1 MSTRVE
7 DEADGFEEEKTSP
20 EVLRQH
26 PRAGQPRP
34 QRAVEDHNPIAVIAV
49 ADSAHRRKLT
59 ELLWADGW
67 NAVEAKDHD
76 ELLEMCRTL
85 APNIALIDAGA
96 TQGNNSIAEI
106 IHQSRPDAATRTL
119 GLLAQQA
126 ASNAGHDIATALAD
140 GYDDFITDPHNEVEV
155 LARAT
160 ANLKA
165 SRNLFEIYKQRR
177 DASLLL
183 ELSQT
188 LASSLD
194 MQLILHT
201 VSRLIAEVISFE
213 RCSIVLL
220 DPDHDDAVMVAA
232 SEDRTVKDLRIRL
245 SNYPE
250 LKRCVES
257 AAPVLIDDAPAEP
270 LLSGVQKSL
279 VDKNIKTMALFPIV
293 FEERVTGVL
302 FLRSSKPARPL
313 KDTEIQF
320 GQTVASA
327 CAVAIRN
334 ARLFDQF
341 RDQTERINSMRMLA
355 ERQTEALRKYQDF
368 FEYAADGMA
377 IIDGDGR
384 VLYVNKEGRRLLG
397 RTRDDL
403 LQLRFQELLL
413 EESQSRWQDVVDQV
427 RHGRFKR
434 SFDVYVGR
442 GDGSE
447 RVFSLSAG
455 GGGQETG
462 LLIVSFRD
470 VTETRE
476 MEGELRTTKEFLENL
491 IDNSVDA
498 IVAADMNGNI
508 MLFNKGAEK
517 MYGYQAED
525 VIGRM
530 HVSQLYPAGV
540 ANDVMRRLRDER
552 WGGRGRLEAQRRE
565 IITAAGDI
573 VPVSMTASIIYED
586 GDEVATVGVFTDLRD
601 RMAMERQLNE
611 ARDQLT
617 KTEKARVA
625 AELAGMAAHELNQP
639 LTSVL
644 GYADMLKNR
653 IKEDD
658 ERLRRPVDTIFKQA
672 ERMAEIV
679 RKIGRI
685 TKYETTRYGLNTD
698 MIDLNRATEEGSTGD
713 EMGDDA
719 DATTDGTGVKL
730 PRFGPDGA
738 PLPMGTGRPQ
748 PDEVSTQPPS
758 PAVGRSPPLPRTET
772 PMPGRMNERKK
783 VDTSFMA
790 ALASRPGPT
799 PSPASAGSDPRA
811 AIVRMDTVDSEPQ
824 GYEQKLLREQQAQAK
839 KAAQA
844 AQAAQQKVVHDE
856 ETTARRP
863 PSPPPAKEA
872 PPKKDQREITSP
884 GRNAPVP
891 RSVALGNS
899 VPTADQNDKEHTNP
913 GVRMSDLKKKPHG

>member
-1 MSTRVE
+1 MTRAE
-7 DEADGFEEEKTSP
+7 DDDDAAGFEEEKTSP
-20 EVLRQH
+20 EVVRQH
-26 PRAGQPRP
+26 PRPHTSPHKPPPPLAP
-34 QRAVEDHNPIAVIAV
+34 EDHNPIAVV
-49 ADSAHRRKLT
+49 ALVDGGQRRQLT

-67 NAVEAKDHD
+67 NAVEAKDSD

-85 APNIALIDAGA
+85 APNVALIDASLRRADG
-96 TQGNNSIAEI
+96 TPLAEV
-106 IHQSRPDAATRTL
+106 IHNARPDAATRTV
-119 GLLAQQA
+119 GLLGAHVGA
-126 ASNAGHDIATALAD
+126 PPGAEIASALAD
-140 GYDDFITDPHNEVEV
+140 GYDDFISDPANEGEV

-160 ANLKA
+160 ANLRA

-201 VSRLIAEVISFE
+201 VSRLIAEVIAFE

-232 SEDRTVKDLRIRL
+232 SEDRAVKDLRIRL

-270 LLSGVQKSL
+270 LLLGVQKSL
-279 VDKNIKTMALFPIV
+279 VDKNIRTMALFPIV

-302 FLRSSKPARPL
+302 FLRSSKAARPV

-508 MLFNKGAEK
+508 MLFNKGAEQ
-517 MYGYQAED
+517 MYGHEAEA

-565 IITAAGDI
+565 IITAVGDI

-601 RMAMERQLNE
+601 RMAMERQLSE

-617 KTEKARVA
+617 KNEKARVA

-653 IKEDD
+653 IDESD
-658 ERLRRPVDTIFKQA
+658 ERLRRPVETIFKQA

-698 MIDLNRATEEGSTGD
+698 MIDLNRATEEGGSQDDGEDPTGEQRGGD
-713 EMGDDA
+713 EG
-719 DATTDGTGVKL
+719 ATAP
-730 PRFGPDGA
+730 PRHAGPRHHED
-738 PLPMGTGRPQ
+738 T
-748 PDEVSTQPPS
+748 PP
-758 PAVGRSPPLPRTET
+758 PR
-772 PMPGRMNERKK
+772 ERKR
-783 VDTSFMA
+783 SIMA
-790 ALASRPGPT
+790 ALASRPGPQAE
-799 PSPASAGSDPRA
+799 PGADPRS
-811 AIVRMDTVDSEPQ
+811 AIVRMDTVDPEPV
-824 GYEQKLLREQQAQAK
+824 GYEQKLRESNRRAKGAQ
-839 KAAQA
+839 
-844 AQAAQQKVVHDE
+844 DD
-856 ETTARRP
+856 ETTARQGPAPSSSPTTP
-863 PSPPPAKEA
+863 PSGTPRHHGIREHSA
-872 PPKKDQREITSP
+872 PI
-884 GRNAPVP
+884 P
-891 RSVALGNS
+891 RSIQVGSS
-899 VPTADQNDKEHTNP
+899 VPQAESDSEHTNP
-913 GVRMSDLKKKPHG
+913 GVRLTDLKKK

>member
-1 MSTRVE
+1 MATRGDE
-7 DEADGFEEEKTSP
+7 LENEADAFEEEKTSP
-20 EVLRQH
+20 EVVRAPGARA
-26 PRAGQPRP
+26 PR
-34 QRAVEDHNPIAVIAV
+34 VLEEHKPIAVIAV
-49 ADSAHRRKLT
+49 ADGQRRRKLV

-67 NAVEAKDHD
+67 NALEAKDAD
-76 ELLEMCRTL
+76 ELLDICRTL
-85 APNIALIDAGA
+85 TPHIALIEAGSA
-96 TQGNNSIAEI
+96 LNDGAAVAEAVRAA
-106 IHQSRPDAATRTL
+106 RPDAAMRTV
-119 GLLAQQA
+119 GLLAQA
-126 ASNAGHDIATALAD
+126 ASTNIATALAE
-140 GYDDFITDPHNEVEV
+140 GFDDFINDPNNEVEV

-160 ANLKA
+160 ANLRA
-165 SRNLFEIYKQRR
+165 ARNLGEINKQRR
-177 DASLLL
+177 DAALLL

-201 VSRLIAEVISFE
+201 VSRLIAEVIAFE

-232 SEDRTVKDLRIRL
+232 SEDRAVKDLRIKL

-257 AAPVLIDDAPAEP
+257 AAPVLIDDATTDP
-270 LLSGVQKSL
+270 LLIAVQKSL
-279 VDKNIKTMALFPIV
+279 VDKGIRTMALFPIV

-302 FLRSSKPARPL
+302 FLRSSKPARRL
-313 KDTEIQF
+313 SDTEIQF

-341 RDQTERINSMRMLA
+341 RDQTERINSMRMIA

-403 LQLRFQELLL
+403 LQLRFQELIL
-413 EESQSRWQDVVDQV
+413 EESQDRWQDVVDQV

-442 GDGSE
+442 GDGQE

-462 LLIVSFRD
+462 LIIVSFRD

-508 MLFNKGAEK
+508 MLFNKGAEQ
-517 MYGYQAED
+517 MYGYNAED

-565 IITAAGDI
+565 IVTASGDI

-601 RMAMERQLNE
+601 RMAIERQLSE

-653 IKEDD
+653 IGEGDD
-658 ERLRRPVDTIFKQA
+658 RLRRPVETIFRQA

-698 MIDLNRATEEGSTGD
+698 MIDLNRASETN
-713 EMGDDA
+713 DDTL
-719 DATTDGTGVKL
+719 DGGGATTP
-730 PRFGPDGA
+730 PRNAPAPGPELDPMDEPTTIPPAATEASGA
-738 PLPMGTGRPQ
+738 KKRP
-748 PDEVSTQPPS
+748 SGSLMATLAS
-758 PAVGRSPPLPRTET
+758 
-772 PMPGRMNERKK
+772 MPGKAPPPTTK
-783 VDTSFMA
+783 
-790 ALASRPGPT
+790 PG
-799 PSPASAGSDPRA
+799 ADPRA
-811 AIVRMDTVDSEPQ
+811 AIVRMDTVDNEPH
-824 GYEQKLLREQQAQAK
+824 GYEKALREKERQLQLQQQQLQQQRAK
-839 KAAQA
+839 IT
-844 AQAAQQKVVHDE
+844 HDDE
-856 ETTARRP
+856 ESTTRQA
-863 PSPPPAKEA
+863 PSPARP
-872 PPKKDQREITSP
+872 
-884 GRNAPVP
+884 APVP
-891 RSVALGNS
+891 QQGRSTTPSQLPAMKSLSVGGNMIE
-899 VPTADQNDKEHTNP
+899 DDKSDDHTNP
-913 GVRMSDLKKKPHG
+913 GVKLSDLKKPR

>member
-1 MSTRVE
+1 MTTRA
-7 DEADGFEEEKTSP
+7 DEIESEAAGFEEEKTSP
-20 EVLRQH
+20 EVVRA
-26 PRAGQPRP
+26 PRAQRTPRSLD
-34 QRAVEDHNPIAVIAV
+34 EHNPISVVAV
-49 ADSAHRRKLT
+49 ADSARRRKLV

-67 NAVEAKDHD
+67 NAVEAKDAD
-76 ELLEMCRTL
+76 ELLEICRTFT
-85 APNIALIDAGA
+85 PHIALVDAGLQMA
-96 TQGNNSIAEI
+96 GGMTVAEAV
-106 IHQSRPDAATRTL
+106 HASRPDVAMRAV
-119 GLLAQQA
+119 GLLAQ
-126 ASNAGHDIATALAD
+126 SSSTNIATALAE
-140 GYDDFITDPHNEVEV
+140 GFDDFVSDPDNEVEV

-160 ANLKA
+160 ANLRA
-165 SRNLFEIYKQRR
+165 ARNLGELNKQRR

-201 VSRLIAEVISFE
+201 VSRLIAEVIALE

-232 SEDRTVKDLRIRL
+232 SEDRAVKDLRIKL

-257 AAPVLIDDAPAEP
+257 AAPVLIDDATAEP
-270 LLSGVQKSL
+270 LLVGVQKSL
-279 VDKNIKTMALFPIV
+279 LEKNIRTMALFPIV

-302 FLRSSKPARPL
+302 FLRSSKPARRL
-313 KDTEIQF
+313 ADTEIQF

-341 RDQTERINSMRMLA
+341 RDQTERINSMRVLA

-377 IIDGDGR
+377 IIDADGR

-403 LQLRFQELLL
+403 LQLRFQELIL
-413 EESQSRWQDVVDQV
+413 EESLDRWQDVVDQV

-442 GDGSE
+442 GDGNE

-462 LLIVSFRD
+462 LIIVSFRD

-530 HVSQLYPAGV
+530 HVSQLYPARIAG
-540 ANDVMRRLRDER
+540 DVMRKLRDER
-552 WGGRGRLEAQRRE
+552 WGGRGRLEASRRE

-586 GDEVATVGVFTDLRD
+586 GEEVATVGVFTDLRD
-601 RMAMERQLNE
+601 RMAIERQLSE

-644 GYADMLKNR
+644 GYAEMLKNR
-653 IKEDD
+653 IADGD
-658 ERLRRPVDTIFKQA
+658 ERLRRPADTIFRQA

-698 MIDLNRATEEGSTGD
+698 MIDLNRATDADTTSDGYNENSPGD
-713 EMGDDA
+713 EAVTTPPREASRDGEGRMGPA
-719 DATTDGTGVKL
+719 
-730 PRFGPDGA
+730 R
-738 PLPMGTGRPQ
+738 PLMVTL
-748 PDEVSTQPPS
+748 
-758 PAVGRSPPLPRTET
+758 AN
-772 PMPGRMNERKK
+772 MPGK
-783 VDTSFMA
+783 TPA
-790 ALASRPGPT
+790 T
-799 PSPASAGSDPRA
+799 PSGADPRS
-811 AIVRMDTVDSEPQ
+811 AIVRMDTVDNEPS
-824 GYEQKLLREQQAQAK
+824 GYEKKLREKERQRMQARSAQEGHEEEMTLRQAP
-839 KAAQA
+839 AP
-844 AQAAQQKVVHDE
+844 
-856 ETTARRP
+856 ARP
-863 PSPPPAKEA
+863 TGSTP
-872 PPKKDQREITSP
+872 I
-884 GRNAPVP
+884 P
-891 RSVALGNS
+891 RSLSLGNNTPA
-899 VPTADQNDKEHTNP
+899 VADDDTDDHTNP
-913 GVRMSDLKKKPHG
+913 GVKVNDLKKK

>member
-1 MSTRVE
+1 MSSNRVE
-7 DEADGFEEEKTSP
+7 DDGANEFEDEKTSP
-20 EVLRQH
+20 EVVRA
-26 PRAGQPRP
+26 PRAVHRGER
-34 QRAVEDHNPIAVIAV
+34 VLEETNPIAVVAV
-49 ADSAHRRKLT
+49 YDATKRRKLI
-59 ELLWADGW
+59 ELLWSDGW
-67 NAVEAKDHD
+67 NAVEAKELD
-76 ELLEMCRTL
+76 ELLEICRTL
-85 APNIALIDAGA
+85 APHIALIEAGMKTPEGVA
-96 TQGNNSIAEI
+96 VAELLRGA
-106 IHQSRPDAATRTL
+106 RPDAATRMV
-119 GLLAQQA
+119 GLLPEPS
-126 ASNAGHDIATALAD
+126 SNAIASALAD
-140 GYDDFITDPHNEVEV
+140 GFDDFVSDPMNEVEV
-155 LARAT
+155 LARCT
-160 ANLKA
+160 ANLRGA
-165 SRNLFEIYKQRR
+165 RNLGEIHKQRR
-177 DASLLL
+177 DAALLL

-201 VSRLIAEVISFE
+201 VSRLIAEVIALE

-232 SEDRTVKDLRIRL
+232 SEDRTVKDLRIKL

-257 AAPVLIDDAPAEP
+257 AAPVLIDDTTSEP
-270 LLSGVQKSL
+270 LLVGVQKTMA
-279 VDKNIKTMALFPIV
+279 DKNIKTMALFPIV

-302 FLRSSKPARPL
+302 FLRSTKPARKL
-313 KDTEIQF
+313 LDTEIQF

-355 ERQTEALRKYQDF
+355 ERQTEALKKYQDF

-377 IIDGDGR
+377 IIDADGSI
-384 VLYVNKEGRRLLG
+384 LYVNKEGRRLLG
-397 RTRDDL
+397 RTRDEL
-403 LQLRFQELLL
+403 LQLHFQELLL
-413 EESQSRWQDVVDQV
+413 EESRSRWQDVVDQV

-434 SFDVYVGR
+434 SFDVYTGR
-442 GDGSE
+442 GDGNE

-462 LLIVSFRD
+462 LIIVSFRD

-508 MLFNKGAEK
+508 MLFNKGAEAL
-517 MYGYQAED
+517 YGYEAED

-530 HVSQLYPAGV
+530 HVSQLYPAGI
-540 ANDVMRRLRDER
+540 ATDVMRKLRDER
-552 WGGRGRLEAQRRE
+552 WGGRGRLEASRRE
-565 IITAAGDI
+565 IVTMKGDI

-601 RMAMERQLNE
+601 RMAVERQLAE

-653 IKEDD
+653 IAEGD
-658 ERLRRPVDTIFKQA
+658 ERLRRPVETIFRQA

-698 MIDLNRATEEGSTGD
+698 MIDLNRASQDDRSGVFDQVPSTTPPANEE
-713 EMGDDA
+713 A
-719 DATTDGTGVKL
+719 V
-730 PRFGPDGA
+730 
-738 PLPMGTGRPQ
+738 
-748 PDEVSTQPPS
+748 TQPPREAETGPHPPS
-758 PAVGRSPPLPRTET
+758 P
-772 PMPGRMNERKK
+772 KK
-783 VDTSFMA
+783 DANLMA
-790 ALASRPGPT
+790 ALASVPT
-799 PSPASAGSDPRA
+799 HAKPTSGDPRA
-811 AIVRMDTVDSEPQ
+811 SVVRMDTVDAEPA
-824 GYEQKLLREQQAQAK
+824 GYGRKLREKEK
-839 KAAQA
+839 KSGNRMLDDDESTKRNTPSPGGPTPSSSGAPMPRSLALSASMGDPQ
-844 AQAAQQKVVHDE
+844 HDE
-856 ETTARRP
+856 
-863 PSPPPAKEA
+863 S
-872 PPKKDQREITSP
+872 D
-884 GRNAPVP
+884 
-891 RSVALGNS
+891 
-899 VPTADQNDKEHTNP
+899 DHTNP
-913 GVRMSDLKKKPHG
+913 GVRISDLKRTPR

>member
-1 MSTRVE
+1 MSRPE
-7 DEADGFEEEKTSP
+7 DEASGFEEEKTSP
-20 EVLRQH
+20 EVVRT
-26 PRAGQPRP
+26 RAHGA
-34 QRAVEDHNPIAVIAV
+34 QRVLEELNPIAVVAV
-49 ADSAHRRKLT
+49 TDRVRRRRVV

-67 NAVEAKDHD
+67 NAVEAREPD
-76 ELLEMCRTL
+76 ELVEICRTL
-85 APNIALIDAGA
+85 APHIALIE
-96 TQGNNSIAEI
+96 AEM
-106 IHQSRPDAATRTL
+106 QMADGTPVGEMLRQVRPDAAVRVI
-119 GLLAQQA
+119 GLLSHA
-126 ASNAGHDIATALAD
+126 ASSNIASALAD
-140 GYDDFITDPHNEVEV
+140 GFDDFVSDPDNEVEV

-160 ANLKA
+160 ANLRA
-165 SRNLFEIYKQRR
+165 ARNLGEIHKQRR
-177 DASLLL
+177 DSALLL

-201 VSRLIAEVISFE
+201 VSRLIAEVIALE

-232 SEDRTVKDLRIRL
+232 SEDRAVKDLRIKL

-257 AAPVLIDDAPAEP
+257 AAPVLIDDATNEP
-270 LLSGVQKSL
+270 LLIGVQKTMAE
-279 VDKNIKTMALFPIV
+279 KNIRTMALFPVV

-302 FLRSSKPARPL
+302 FLRSTKPARKL
-313 KDTEIQF
+313 LDTEVQF

-355 ERQTEALRKYQDF
+355 ERQTEALKKYQDF

-377 IIDGDGR
+377 IIDADGC

-442 GDGSE
+442 GDGNE

-462 LLIVSFRD
+462 LIIVSFRD

-508 MLFNKGAEK
+508 MLFNKGAEAL
-517 MYGYQAED
+517 YGYDAEE

-530 HVSQLYPAGV
+530 HVSQLYPVSV
-540 ANDVMRRLRDER
+540 ATEVMRKLRDER
-552 WGGRGRLEAQRRE
+552 WGGRGRLEASRRE
-565 IITAAGDI
+565 IVTATGDV

-586 GDEVATVGVFTDLRD
+586 GDEVATVGVYTDLRD
-601 RMAMERQLNE
+601 RMAVERQLAE

-653 IKEDD
+653 IAETD
-658 ERLRRPVDTIFKQA
+658 ERLRRPVDTIFLQA

-698 MIDLNRATEEGSTGD
+698 MIDLKRASEDAAGVLEALPSTTPPTGLPGPAREEGQRSD
-713 EMGDDA
+713 
-719 DATTDGTGVKL
+719 
-730 PRFGPDGA
+730 
-738 PLPMGTGRPQ
+738 
-748 PDEVSTQPPS
+748 PS
-758 PAVGRSPPLPRTET
+758 L
-772 PMPGRMNERKK
+772 
-783 VDTSFMA
+783 MA
-790 ALASRPGPT
+790 ALASVPARS
-799 PSPASAGSDPRA
+799 SPAPGADPRA
-811 AIVRMDTVDSEPQ
+811 AVVRMDTVDEEPA
-824 GYEQKLLREQQAQAK
+824 GYERNLRERERRMRAQ
-839 KAAQA
+839 
-844 AQAAQQKVVHDE
+844 DE
-856 ETTARRP
+856 EQTVRN
-863 PSPPPAKEA
+863 SPAPAGA
-872 PPKKDQREITSP
+872 PM
-884 GRNAPVP
+884 P
-891 RSVALGNS
+891 RSVALSGT
-899 VPTADQNDKEHTNP
+899 VVDANDESDDHTNP
-913 GVRMSDLKKKPHG
+913 GVKISDLHRKK

>member
-1 MSTRVE
+1 MTTRPE

-26 PRAGQPRP
+26 PRAGQARAP
-34 QRAVEDHNPIAVIAV
+34 RAVEDHNPIAVIAV

-96 TQGNNSIAEI
+96 MQGNNSIAEVI
-106 IHQSRPDAATRTL
+106 QTSRPDAATRTI
-119 GLLAQQA
+119 GLLPQQQPGH
-126 ASNAGHDIATALAD
+126 SGHDIASALAD

-155 LARAT
+155 VARAT

-270 LLSGVQKSL
+270 LLLGVQKSL
-279 VDKNIKTMALFPIV
+279 VEKNIKAMALFPIV

-302 FLRSSKPARPL
+302 FLRSGKSARPL
-313 KDTEIQF
+313 KATEIQF

-434 SFDVYVGR
+434 SFDVYIGR
-442 GDGSE
+442 GDSSE

-565 IITAAGDI
+565 IITMSGDI

-653 IKEDD
+653 ISESD

-698 MIDLNRATEEGSTGD
+698 MIDLNRATEEGSRSGNGD
-713 EMGDDA
+713 EMGDDV
-719 DATTDGTGVKL
+719 DATTDGTGVRL
-730 PRFGPDGA
+730 PRLGPDGK
-738 PLPMGTGRPQ
+738 PLPMGAGRPQ
-748 PDEVSTQPPS
+748 PDEVSTTPPS
-758 PAVGRSPPLPRTET
+758 PAVGRPLPRTDT
-772 PMPGRMNERKK
+772 PMPGRLNAARKDARK
-783 VDTSFMA
+783 DTSFMA

-799 PSPASAGSDPRA
+799 PAPAAGSNIDPRS
-811 AIVRMDTVDSEPQ
+811 AIVRMDTVDAEPQ
-824 GYEQKLLREQQAQAK
+824 GYEQKLAQQQAQAK
-839 KAAQA
+839 KAAQ
-844 AQAAQQKVVHDE
+844 QKVVQEE

-863 PSPPPAKEA
+863 PSPA
-872 PPKKDQREITSP
+872 PPKDKGETTSP
-884 GRNAPVP
+884 GRGAPVP

-899 VPTADQNDKEHTNP
+899 VPTADQDDKDNTNP
-913 GVRMSDLKKKPHG
+913 GVKLSDLKKKS